1 MTLPRWTREP
11 LVHFLAAGAAI
22 FLLLAWRGE
31 EADPA
36 SRTITVTRED
46 RARLALQWERSTG
59 RIPTDAELDAL
70 TERHVREEVL
80 YREALRLGL
89 DRDDAVLRKRLANK
103 MDYLAESMADTAP
116 VSEATLAQW
125 LKQHPARFTPD
136 ARYGFDQLWF
146 ETPEE
151 AEAALGK
158 LGEGAEWTSVGG
170 TISLPPSVR
179 GETRTLLESRYGRQF
194 VRGLDGLAVNG
205 VWRGPL
211 PSGFGWHLVRL
222 TARDPGEVPPLAQVR
237 AAVETDWRAAT
248 KARRKDEAYRLL
260 LASYE
265 VEVAR

>member
-1 MTLPRWTREP
+1 MTLPGWTREP
-11 LVHFLAAGAAI
+11 LGHFLTAGAAI

-31 EADPA
+31 EVDPA
-36 SRTITVTRED
+36 SRTITVSRED
-46 RARLALQWERSTG
+46 RARLSLQWERSTG

-103 MDYLAESMADTAP
+103 MDYLAESMAETAP
-116 VSEATLAQW
+116 VSEATLQRW

-146 ETPEE
+146 ETPGE
-151 AEAALGK
+151 AEAALAR
-158 LGEGAEWTSVGG
+158 LGQGADWASVGG

-179 GETRTLLESRYGRQF
+179 GEARTLLEARYGRQF
-194 VRGLDGLAVNG
+194 VHGLDGLAVNG
-205 VWRGPL
+205 VWRGPV

-222 TARDPGEVPPLAQVR
+222 TAREVGDTPPLAQVR
-237 AAVETDWRAAT
+237 DAVETDWRAAT

-260 LASYE
+260 RDSYE
-265 VEVAR
+265 VRVAR

>member
-1 MTLPRWTREP
+1 MKLPAWSREP

-22 FLLLAWRGE
+22 FLFLAWQGE

-36 SRTITVTRED
+36 SRTIAVTRED

-103 MDYLAESMADTAP
+103 MDYLAESMAETSP
-116 VSEATLAQW
+116 VSDATLAAW
-125 LKQHPARFTPD
+125 LAEHPERFAPEVRYGFEQRWFAEEPD
-136 ARYGFDQLWF
+136 AR
-146 ETPEE
+146 
-151 AEAALGK
+151 AALAS
-158 LGEGAEWTSVGG
+158 GAAGDA
-170 TISLPPSVR
+170 IALPPALADAPRREVEER
-179 GETRTLLESRYGRQF
+179 FGREF
-194 VRGLDGLAVNG
+194 RARLDDLAVGNA
-205 VWRGPL
+205 WQGPV

-222 TARDPGEVPPLAQVR
+222 TAREVGKTPSLAEFR
-237 AAVETDWRAAT
+237 DAVETDWRAET
-248 KARRKDEAYRLL
+248 KARRKDDAYRLL

-265 VEVAR
+265 VDVAR

>member
-103 MDYLAESMADTAP
+103 MDYLAESMAETAP
-116 VSEATLAQW
+116 VSDATLATW
-125 LKQHPARFTPD
+125 LKRHPERFAPEV
-136 ARYGFDQLWF
+136 RYGFDQLWF

-151 AEAALGK
+151 ADAALAR
-158 LGEGAEWTSVGG
+158 LEDEADWAAVGG
-170 TISLPPSVR
+170 RISLPPSVR
-179 GETRTLLESRYGRQF
+179 GETRALLESRYGRQF
-194 VRGLDGLAVNG
+194 VHGLDGLAVNG
-205 VWRGPL
+205 VWRGPV

-222 TARDPGEVPPLAQVR
+222 TAREVGETPPLAEVR
-237 AAVETDWRAAT
+237 EAVETDWRAET
-248 KARRKDEAYRLL
+248 KARRKDDAYRLL
-260 LASYE
+260 LASYQ
-265 VEVAR
+265 VDIAR